1 MMISPLSLVSYPMK
15 SRARTLSDPS
25 NLASAQNKT
34 LLAHPFAH
42 NPLWTN
48 RDTSSLIY
56 NLIKQLLSLSQAYN
70 APPLAPSTPQKTQ
83 LEVLTPEQIAMQGK
97 YAEQPIT
104 HEEYQ
109 LSRQQILIKFENS
122 SLDQRGLT
130 DDMEAEL
137 QKLAQELNVES
148 SFLRDAEDGWKIIQ
162 IKGIGQTLDQN
173 TMDKIAQYMANS
185 PKIQYADVIGVSYPH
200 S

>member
-15 SRARTLSDPS
+15 SRARTLADPS

-34 LLAHPFAH
+34 LLAHPFAR
-42 NPLWTN
+42 NPLWNN
-48 RDTSSLIY
+48 RDTSSLLY

-70 APPLAPSTPQKTQ
+70 VPPLAPPTPQKTQ

-109 LSRQQILIKFENS
+109 LSQQQILIKFENS

-185 PKIQYADVIGVSYPH
+185 PKIQYADVIGVSYPN